1 MTTLLSVRDVTVR
14 FGGLIANDSISI
26 DVPASGIFAV
36 IGPNGA
42 GKTTLFNAISGFF
55 APTAGRITFDG
66 VDITG
71 LAQDRIAG
79 RGLVRTYQLV
89 QLFRNMTVAENV
101 QVGFHLVTKGGIGS
115 ALLRPRWMRA
125 QEAQMKAETA
135 QLLDFVGLGTKA
147 DTTADTLPYGQQRL
161 LEVARALAAKPRLL
175 LLDEPAAGL
184 NTQETAALA
193 DTIRRIQARG
203 VTVLLIE
210 HDMSLVMQ
218 VAERIAVL
226 DFGKKIAEGT
236 PAEIRAHP
244 EVIAAYLG
252 VAETAVGA
260 AETAVGTSEA
270 ADA

>member
-1 MTTLLSVRDVTVR
+1 MSTLLSVRDVTVR
-14 FGGLIANDSISI
+14 FGGLIANDAISF
-26 DVPASGIFAV
+26 DVPSDKIYAV

-55 APTAGRITFDG
+55 APTSGHIQFDG
-66 VDITG
+66 QNITG
-71 LAQDRIAG
+71 VTQDRIAG

-101 QVGFHLVTKGGIGS
+101 QVGFHLVTQGGIAS
-115 ALLRPRWMRA
+115 ALLRPRRMRE
-125 QEAQMKAETA
+125 QEAQIKTQSAE
-135 QLLDFVGLGTKA
+135 LLDFVGLSQHAELSA
-147 DTTADTLPYGQQRL
+147 DKLPYGQQRL
-161 LEVARALAAKPRLL
+161 LEVARALAARPRLL

-184 NTQETAALA
+184 NTHETAALA
-193 DTIRRIQARG
+193 DTIRRIRDRG

-236 PAEIRAHP
+236 PTEIKAHP
-244 EVIAAYLG
+244 AVIEAYLG
-252 VAETAVGA
+252 SSAD
-260 AETAVGTSEA
+260 SDEA
-270 ADA
+270 THA